1 MKKITLLFAVC
12 FALLGMQKVFA
23 DDSTDAARSAT
34 RGTATVVVSSHQKSE
49 DYNSSTETT
58 SLPSSASRSVVSGV
72 QKSDSSRDRAV
83 TNRDNAV
90 SDKARTNQTN
100 PVIIPRNATVQKRTA
115 KISERSAVSRS
126 GINQTNNIAVRS
138 SIAARSALKTQ
149 SRGNISARAATM
161 DNAPK
166 QPLPDTKS
174 TKADSSNSSSSVG
187 YKKCREVYYNCM
199 DEFCANKDTQLKRCA
214 CSSRIHDFDSVKK
227 NMSNVEDKIL
237 DFNQRLVS
245 VNLDKED
252 AAAISKETEG
262 EQAYQ
267 QTDKSDSKS
276 ILDEISKKL
285 KSSTTDTDYNKNLS
299 AISLSLDTDSAFDS
313 IDSSLGASTTSKEGT
328 DLYDV
333 AIPVC
338 REMAA
343 EVCDSDGAAIAES
356 GYQMAIEQDCN
367 TVAKAYE
374 TLQDQALT
382 KVREGSALLDMSRLD
397 VHQKENADDI
407 LTCKKKMLTM
417 ITDSSVCGKDLI
429 ECLDISG
436 RYIDPSTGEA
446 FLTENLINME
456 KLITRPSGN
465 QKWVEVSGNSQF
477 ITYLNSKK
485 KYLES
490 SMESCQDIADTVWD
504 DFVEDALAQIKL
516 AQEKKLED
524 MRQSC
529 TSLTTQCL
537 ADTSK
542 SISDFDARALSTFGV
557 TADKTVN
564 EMCAGI
570 KTACTALLESTG
582 GDSDWVG
589 GMSEIQTDKTYDTL
603 IQTCREVGK
612 ACIIQTCKSVSGNF
626 GLCESVDKSVNRKSI
641 INRTACWS
649 DVVKC
654 VANAGTSSIDSI
666 MKKFSKTPS
675 SSGGNFYTENYGE
688 QPIVSN
694 SALGVD
700 CDPTSVTNPQSC
712 IYDICTN
719 CDQSG
724 QPDCAT
730 CRLAEKIWGNCE
742 FIPTK
747 VLDTVPQ
754 NKIKATISS
763 TETLLS
769 WFDTNTGTTDSA
781 ESCRDTSCG
790 AGFKLVTTGGVSSC
804 VNSSDFTSDNAYCPT
819 YQFLVSQSPAWKNCC
834 STAKYDYFGNCC
846 QAATNGTVDLVSV
859 SGISICSDSGNNV
872 HPVASFTLSSDSD
885 FVYKAGTNTIV
896 CVGGTGITSDSVET
910 AWPSGRNVNCNGGH
924 FVIINTTYGTYA
936 SPYFNLNLDID
947 GGTTPATQH
956 PTYPGNYYSLDYDSN
971 KNCVWNFDSN
981 EWRIADGTA
990 EGAEDPSG
998 SCSKISG
1005 YPNRDNN
1012 NLFIK
1017 Y

>member
-23 DDSTDAARSAT
+23 DDSTDAARAAT

-58 SLPSSASRSVVSGV
+58 SLPSSASRSVVGGV

-83 TNRDNAV
+83 TNRDNSI
-90 SDKARTNQTN
+90 SDKSRTSQTN
-100 PVIIPRNATVQKRTA
+100 PVTVPRSASVQQRTA

-126 GINQTNNIAVRS
+126 GINQTSNVTVRS
-138 SIAARSALKTQ
+138 SLAARSALKTQ

-174 TKADSSNSSSSVG
+174 TKTDNSKSSSVG
-187 YKKCREVYYNCM
+187 YKKCREVYYGCM

-262 EQAYQ
+262 EKAYQ

-328 DLYDV
+328 DLYDA

-417 ITDSSVCGKDLI
+417 ITDSSVCGKNLI

-490 SMESCQDIADTVWD
+490 SMESCKDIADTVWD

-641 INRTACWS
+641 INRAACWS
-649 DVVKC
+649 DVIKC

-675 SSGGNFYTENYGE
+675 SSGGNFYTENYGV
-688 QPIVSN
+688 QPTVSN
-694 SALGVD
+694 STSGAG
-700 CDPTSVTNPQSC
+700 CDPTSSTTPQNC
-712 IYDICTN
+712 IYDICTE
-719 CDQSG
+719 CGQSG

-747 VLDTVPQ
+747 TLDIVPQ

-790 AGFKLVTTGGVSSC
+790 AGFRAFTTDGVTTCSKASDF
-804 VNSSDFTSDNAYCPT
+804 SSDNLLCPT
-819 YQFLVSQSPAWKNCC
+819 KQFLVSQPAWKNCC
-834 STAKYDYFGNCC
+834 STEEYDDFGNCC
-846 QAATNGTVDLVSV
+846 QDTPITV
-859 SGISICSDSGNNV
+859 SGISICRETSDINV
-872 HPVASFTLSSDSD
+872 FPVASFTLSSDSS
-885 FVYKAGTNTIV
+885 VYKAGTNIMV
-896 CVGGTGITSDSVET
+896 CVGGTIDVTTPET
-910 AWPSGRNVNCNGGH
+910 AWPSGRNVKCNGGH
-924 FVIINTTYGTYA
+924 FVIINTTYGTYV
-936 SPYFNLNLDID
+936 SPYFNLDDI
-947 GGTTPATQH
+947 GNPTTTTNQH
-956 PTYPGNYYSLDYDSN
+956 PTYPSNYYSLDYDAATNTSINCIYNFESN
-971 KNCVWNFDSN
+971 TWNSST
-981 EWRIADGTA
+981 G
-990 EGAEDPSG
+990 SG
-998 SCSKISG
+998 VCDKITG
-1005 YPNRDNN
+1005 YPTNNN